1 MFVHNC
7 IKKMTTVNTPP
18 ISYVVSICM
27 IKLYFIGKIDK
38 TDWNVK
44 EIERKIEENKVS
56 AKHIK
61 NGTEKVPKWS
71 RPQFD
76 DKVFIS

>member
-1 MFVHNC
+1 M
-7 IKKMTTVNTPP
+7 
-18 ISYVVSICM
+18 YVLIY
-27 IKLYFIGKIDK
+27 KYRHLLFIGKIDK

-44 EIERKIEENKVS
+44 EIERKIEESKEYG
-56 AKHIK
+56 KHPK

-76 DKVFIS
+76 DKVLFFILQYIFI

>member
-1 MFVHNC
+1 MH
-7 IKKMTTVNTPP
+7 
-18 ISYVVSICM
+18 
-27 IKLYFIGKIDK
+27 
-38 TDWNVK
+38 
-44 EIERKIEENKVS
+44 

-76 DKVFIS
+76 DKVLLIIFYMLSNLSKMEK

>member
-1 MFVHNC
+1 M
-7 IKKMTTVNTPP
+7 
-18 ISYVVSICM
+18 
-27 IKLYFIGKIDK
+27 
-38 TDWNVK
+38 K
-44 EIERKIEENKVS
+44 EIERKIEENKIH

-76 DKVFIS
+76 DKVLFLLMIQFCVCIKICYLFYFFDI

>member
-1 MFVHNC
+1 MF
-7 IKKMTTVNTPP
+7 NTY
-18 ISYVVSICM
+18 IFFV
-27 IKLYFIGKIDK
+27 GKIDK
-38 TDWNVK
+38 SDWNVK
-44 EIERKIEENKVS
+44 EIERKIEESKIN

-76 DKVFIS
+76 DKVLLFKDLNQ

>member
-1 MFVHNC
+1 MFL
-7 IKKMTTVNTPP
+7 MLF
-18 ISYVVSICM
+18 Y
-27 IKLYFIGKIDK
+27 IGKIDK
-38 TDWNVK
+38 SDWNVK
-44 EIERKIEENKVS
+44 EIERKIEENKIH

-76 DKVFIS
+76 DKVLLLIFCMFSNSSEIK